1 MTGGVLFYVQH
12 LLGIGHVKRAA
23 AIVRAMTAAGQ
34 PVTVVLG
41 GPDVPGIS
49 FGAAEVLRLPAAT
62 AADESFG
69 RLVDETGRDID
80 DAWRATRRERLLG
93 IFTSRRPDVLLIEL
107 FPFGRRQFR
116 FELLP
121 LLEAAHAR
129 RPRPLIASSVRD
141 ILVRKPRAERNRE
154 MVETARKWFDLV
166 LVHGDPGL
174 IPLEAS
180 LPEAASIA
188 DLIRYTGYVVD
199 KQREAA
205 SDGAGNGEVIV
216 SAGGGAVGAPLLHAA
231 LTARDR
237 CRAARLPWRLITGP
251 NMPEAEY
258 RKLSVTAPTG
268 VFVERMRP
276 DLPRMLAGCAL
287 SISQGGYNTVMD
299 ILRSRARAIIVPFAA
314 GNESEQTLRAQLL
327 QQKNLIWM
335 VEAAELS
342 PDRLGR
348 AVDDALAGRPAE
360 VSGINLSGAEGTA
373 RILGSLG
380 VTAR

>member
-1 MTGGVLFYVQH
+1 MPGRVLFYVQH

-49 FGAAEVLRLPAAT
+49 FGNAELLRLPAVIAS
-62 AADESFG
+62 DESFNKLVEENG
-69 RLVDETGRDID
+69 REID
-80 DAWRATRRERLLG
+80 DAWRARRREELLG
-93 IFTSRRPDVLLIEL
+93 IFASHRPDILLIEM

-116 FELLP
+116 FELIP
-121 LLEAAHAR
+121 LMEAARAR
-129 RPRPLIASSVRD
+129 RPRALIACSVRD

-154 MVETARKWFDLV
+154 MVETAREWFDLV
-166 LVHGDPGL
+166 LVHGDPNL
-174 IPLEAS
+174 VALEAS
-180 LPEAASIA
+180 FPEAAGIA

-199 KQREAA
+199 KQRQPS

-251 NMPEAEY
+251 NMPETEY

-276 DLPRMLAGCAL
+276 DLPRMLARCAL

-335 VEAAELS
+335 VEAEELS

-360 VSGINLSGAEGTA
+360 ASGINLSGTEGTA
-373 RILGSLG
+373 RILGSLR

>member
-23 AIVRAMTAAGQ
+23 AIARAISAAGQ
-34 PVTVVLG
+34 PVTVLLG

-49 FGAAEVLRLPAAT
+49 FGAAEVLRMPAAT

-80 DAWRATRRERLLG
+80 DAWRATRREKLLG
-93 IFTSRRPDVLLIEL
+93 IFGSRRPDVLLIEL

-121 LLEAAHAR
+121 LLEAAHAQ

-141 ILVRKPRAERNRE
+141 ILVRKPRPERNLE

-188 DLIRYTGYVVD
+188 DLIRYTGYVVEKD
-199 KQREAA
+199 VPAQ
-205 SDGAGNGEVIV
+205 SDRAGSGEVIV
-216 SAGGGAVGAPLLHAA
+216 SAGGGAVGTPLFHTA
-231 LTARDR
+231 LLARER
-237 CRAARLPWRLITGP
+237 CRAGKLPWRLLTGP
-251 NMPEAEY
+251 NLPEPEA
-258 RKLSVTAPTG
+258 RKLRAAAPEG
-268 VFVERMRP
+268 VAVERSRP
-276 DLPRMLAGCAL
+276 DFPHMLARCAVTV
-287 SISQGGYNTVMD
+287 SQGGYNTVMD
-299 ILRSRARAIIVPFAA
+299 VLKSRARAVIVPFAA

-327 QQKNLIWM
+327 QQKKLIWM
-335 VEAAELS
+335 VEAEELS

-348 AVDDALAGRPAE
+348 AVDEALAGKPAE
-360 VSGINLSGAEGTA
+360 VAGIDLSGAEGTA